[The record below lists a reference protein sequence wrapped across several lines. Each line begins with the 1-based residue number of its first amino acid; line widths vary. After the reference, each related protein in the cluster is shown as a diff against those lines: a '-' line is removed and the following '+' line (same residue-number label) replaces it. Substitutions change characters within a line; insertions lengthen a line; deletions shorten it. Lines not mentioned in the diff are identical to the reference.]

1 MIYQIWRLSE
11 YTPDNLGLAFTDDG
25 LLLGHTLLIE
35 RRGGRFVV
43 REQFEIAVSSSIHF
57 PTESRPTG

>member
-11 YTPDNLGLAFTDDG
+11 YTPDNLGLAFSDDG
-25 LLLGHTLLIE
+25 VLLGHTPWIE

-43 REQFEIAVSSSIHF
+43 REQFEIARLIKYHF